1 MLTGPQLQ
9 YVRSVVR
16 TLQIIVGAM
25 AGGVLMFLA
34 VVLFLVS
41 KNAQPAPASL
51 PVLTYI
57 AVGMSVVIGIAW
69 LIVPGVIVGRMRQ
82 SLLNGNSSDW
92 GLVKNMPNAAELGD
106 VVPLAAIYQTRT
118 VIRAALLEGTA
129 FLACIAY
136 MLEHQAIALAIAGL
150 LLLMILSQIPT
161 VSGLESWL
169 DDELATVQQ
178 MRQLR

>member
-1 MLTGPQLQ
+1 
-9 YVRSVVR
+9 
-16 TLQIIVGAM
+16 
-25 AGGVLMFLA
+25 
-34 VVLFLVS
+34 
-41 KNAQPAPASL
+41 
-51 PVLTYI
+51 
-57 AVGMSVVIGIAW
+57 MSVVIGIAW

-136 MLEHQAIALAIAGL
+136 MLEHQTIALAIAGL